1 MEKTSCNIPTP
12 EELRNY
18 IKESVISV
26 TGTYEQSASV
36 LMVDDS
42 TIGTLGNFS
51 ASIGKAKSKKT
62 FNVSA
67 IAAAALK
74 NGTVLHYRACFP
86 DGKRKILY
94 VDTEQGKNHCQIV
107 LNRILRL
114 AGLPKDCDADNLTML
129 ALRKYSPEVRL
140 AITEEAIGMIPD
152 LGLVIID
159 GIRDF
164 IHDINSPG
172 ESTDVISKFMQWT
185 DDRQIHIHTVLHQ
198 NKNDEHARGHV
209 GTELNNK
216 AETVMQIEPDKDDKS
231 ISVVEVIHS
240 RDREFE
246 PFAFRVN
253 DDSLPELVESYQPQK
268 RQPGRPPKEPFNPY
282 KEIPEDTHRSALN
295 AAFEDGNIGG
305 YNGYL
310 ERLKEGYGRLGIKLG
325 YNKTVELAKF
335 LCNKRMVVKKWIAHS
350 EGFAKGEIHI
360 NECATEV
367 LNSEK
372 AVSILPI
379 GITHV
384 EGEFEKDDIV
394 RIMDFQG
401 NQVGV
406 GKVNCDS
413 KQVQEAI
420 GKHGKKPV
428 VHYDYLYIE

>member
-1 MEKTSCNIPTP
+1 MEKTNSNIPTP
-12 EELRNY
+12 EELKAY
-18 IKESVISV
+18 IDESVISV

-42 TIGTLGNFS
+42 IIGTFGNFS

-67 IAAAALK
+67 ITAAALI

-86 DGKRKILY
+86 EDKRKILY
-94 VDTEQGKNHCQIV
+94 IDTEQGKNHCKKV
-107 LNRILRL
+107 LDRILKL
-114 AGLPKDCDADNLTML
+114 AGLPKDSDADNLKML

-140 AITEEAIGMIPD
+140 AITEQAIGMIPD

-164 IHDINSPG
+164 VYDINSPG
-172 ESTDVISKFMQWT
+172 ESTDVISRLMRWT

-268 RQPGRPPKEPFNPY
+268 RQPGRPPKEPFDPY
-282 KEIPEDTHRSALN
+282 KEIPEDSHRSALN
-295 AAFEDGNIGG
+295 AAFEDGNISG

-310 ERLKEGYGRLGIKLG
+310 ERLKEGYGRQGIKLG
-325 YNKTVELAKF
+325 YNKAVELAKF
-335 LCNKRMVVKKWIAHS
+335 LCNKRMVVK
-350 EGFAKGEIHI
+350 EGKEYKF
-360 NECATEV
+360 N
-367 LNSEK
+367 
-372 AVSILPI
+372 
-379 GITHV
+379 
-384 EGEFEKDDIV
+384 
-394 RIMDFQG
+394 RDF
-401 NQVGV
+401 
-406 GKVNCDS
+406 
-413 KQVQEAI
+413 
-420 GKHGKKPV
+420 
-428 VHYDYLYIE
+428 HY